1 MGRRGFCTGGPSS
14 EVGPGAGRDWLLHP
28 HARNMAT
35 HKAPPF
41 LKDRLTSSKRDPTLA
56 VTSSIPVPCAA
67 VSFPAMALP
76 RRRWVWDVHGGDRRW
91 KNVGMGREA
100 GVSTNTSRQVCV
112 LKTAYKAGNVSEE
125 AELRRLGWSII
136 FFVHVPVS
144 RAALGA
150 PSVGGSLLLVSPL
163 HSHH

>member
-1 MGRRGFCTGGPSS
+1 MTATDFHSHTSTGTDAQTRTCRAKSMGRRGFRTGGPSS
-14 EVGPGAGRDWLLHP
+14 EVGLGAGRDWLLHP

-41 LKDRLTSSKRDPTLA
+41 LKDQLTSSNRDPTLA

-76 RRRWVWDVHGGDRRW
+76 RRWVWDVHGGDRRW

-100 GVSTNTSRQVCV
+100 GVSTNASRQVRV

-125 AELRRLGWSII
+125 AE
-136 FFVHVPVS
+136 
-144 RAALGA
+144 
-150 PSVGGSLLLVSPL
+150 
-163 HSHH
+163 